1 MITDTIVVAS
11 KTIPTQC
18 SNGRASINKF
28 SISLFTSRSCE
39 RVRIKKKKI
48 QVDIKVEFQAHPLTW
63 DIDLVLFVSGVA
75 ESSDGRLTLP
85 T

>member
-1 MITDTIVVAS
+1 MITDTIAAAC

-18 SNGRASINKF
+18 SNGRALINKF
-28 SISLFTSRSCE
+28 STSLFTSRSCE
-39 RVRIKKKKI
+39 RVRIKKKI